1 MLAKMEDAM
10 EQSDEDEDDD
20 EYEEDR
26 KKLDTVREGNETN
39 AVSTNDKKLV
49 NTSGNGLA
57 GLRDVDELDGS
68 AKDSDDDYEDDKDQQ
83 EKDDYE
89 F

>member
-1 MLAKMEDAM
+1 MY
-10 EQSDEDEDDD
+10 EDDAP
-20 EYEEDR
+20 

-39 AVSTNDKKLV
+39 AVSTNDKKMV
-49 NTSGNGLA
+49 SSSANGLA
-57 GLRDVDELDGS
+57 ALRDVDELDGS
-68 AKDSDDDYEDDKDQQ
+68 DKGSSDAYDDDKDQ